1 MLEPTG
7 RVLLTTGLGLMVAG
21 LALPSP
27 AAVLA
32 GTLVVAAL
40 QLELHR
46 LRRQLRPLHPPLGV
60 QAELEVMARGRGG
73 QGERS
78 HRVGGDIALV
88 LRLDLPDE
96 FLGARLDIDHWWLS
110 PGLALHGDGVMT
122 RMLRRRDDS
131 LVVRATPQTAAVHRV
146 LGLQGRLTDAAGLLQ
161 AEVFL
166 PTPLE
171 LAALPRSLPLDLR
184 AVAETRRLSPRSGMG
199 QRPDKVPGTGDDL
212 RELREHQPGDP
223 FKHIAWK
230 ASAARGRLM
239 ARTFEREQTRSM
251 FVVLETG
258 ATMRDGVAGRGPLD
272 QAMDLCHSL
281 AEVCARTHDPLGLA
295 LVDGRVIDSRPVLE
309 GLAALES
316 TDRALLDLRRAV
328 AEDLAPLS
336 EAQLVTTVAHY
347 LRAVARV
354 PLPQLPVGAGR
365 SDELDHLR
373 QRTVMAA
380 LARLPERERQPLLR
394 GPEPSGRADLS
405 ILRRFCRAMD
415 LPLPYRG
422 ALPAPARV
430 AGMVAGVRAAMGA
443 RKGPFAMVIISDFRG
458 LLGQLEPLFQV
469 FAAAR
474 QAGHR
479 VLAVAVREL
488 DAGETQDLIAEA
500 EDADAAR
507 GLLRADQAAR
517 QALLDELD
525 QGCRRAGATFVGDA
539 NPKEILA
546 AWRYG

>member
-7 RVLLTTGLGLMVAG
+7 KLLLTTGLGLIAAG
-21 LALPSP
+21 LTLPSP

-46 LRRQLRPLHPPLGV
+46 LRRQLQPLQAPLGL
-60 QAELEVMARGRGG
+60 QAQLEVMARGRAH
-73 QGERS
+73 QTERS
-78 HRVGGDIALV
+78 HRVGNDIALV
-88 LRLDLPDE
+88 LRLDLPAA
-96 FLGARLDIDHWWLS
+96 FVGARLDIDRWWLS
-110 PGLALHGDGVMT
+110 PGLTLYGDGIMT
-122 RMLRRRDDS
+122 RILSQRDDS
-131 LVVRATPQTAAVHRV
+131 VVVRAMPHTAAVHRV
-146 LGLQGRLTDAAGLLQ
+146 WGLQGRLTDAAGLLQ
-161 AEVFL
+161 AEVFI

-184 AVAETRRLSPRSGMG
+184 AVAETRRMSPRSGMG

-230 ASAARGRLM
+230 ASAARGHLM

-258 ATMRDGVAGRGPLD
+258 ATMRDGVPGRGPLD

-295 LVDGRVIDSRPVLE
+295 LVDGRVIDARPVLE
-309 GLAALES
+309 GLAALQS

-336 EAQLVTTVAHY
+336 ESQLLATVVHY

-354 PLPQLPVGAGR
+354 PLPEWHDNSHDNEQLAHV
-365 SDELDHLR
+365 R

-394 GPEPSGRADLS
+394 GPEPSVRADLS

-415 LPLPYRG
+415 VPLPYRG

-430 AGMVAGVRAAMGA
+430 AGLVAGVRAAMTA
-443 RKGPFAMVIISDFRG
+443 RKGPYALVVISDFRG
-458 LLGQLEPLFQV
+458 LVGQLQPLFQV

-488 DAGETQDLIAEA
+488 DAGESFDLIAEA
-500 EDADAAR
+500 DDSDAAR

-539 NPKEILA
+539 NTKEIMA
-546 AWRYG
+546 MWRYG